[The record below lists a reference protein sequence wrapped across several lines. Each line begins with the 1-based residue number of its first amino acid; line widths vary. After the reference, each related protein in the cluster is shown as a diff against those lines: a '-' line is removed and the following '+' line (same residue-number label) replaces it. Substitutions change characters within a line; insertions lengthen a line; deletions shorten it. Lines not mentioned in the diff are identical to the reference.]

1 MRKLIWMLTLIFLL
15 TGCAALA
22 ESKTVYLPDQ
32 SITIRVYGSA
42 VVERTPNTV
51 VYSMT
56 STNPDVTQG
65 AAGGKISSDRT
76 GKATITLKEY
86 DQDTDTYYVSKVKV
100 TVLPRLSDI
109 DYYWDQSANS
119 ETFTQYKSLNGY
131 RFPVGLEFSY
141 RIVYSYKGEER
152 PVTYRSSDAQVA
164 SIDEN
169 GWVTALSA
177 GTTVLE
183 AYCPSLDTGVTH
195 LITVYS
201 ANIGGNMWS
210 SFLPEDPGATA
221 KVYAEPSTASKV
233 LFTFNRN
240 TKAAD
245 GRDLNIHF
253 LAKAEH
259 WCKITC
265 QLGTGWVSNEYFKFP
280 QGDLY
285 ESPSLEEGE
294 KVDGMPT
301 DEVYKTFEVG
311 DTVYGNNSESWIYK
325 KMDRASD
332 ILVRL
337 EYNEPVTVL
346 AQNGGWLK
354 VRHGSTVG
362 YMSLH
367 AVSTQPGTNAPS
379 REISFPC
386 TMYVYCGTDLDMA
399 FFAHPGWNRI
409 CKLPSGTPVT
419 ALAYIQREYH
429 DYIQVEVDGQIG
441 YINERYLTEIDVN
454 APATEEEPPLTVND
468 VLKILQLAAGW
479 SVSLD
484 RERLDVNLDGALT
497 LQDALL
503 ILRSVPTAY

>member
-15 TGCAALA
+15 TGCAAPA

-141 RIVYSYKGEER
+141 RIVYSYEGEER

-195 LITVYS
+195 FITVYS
-201 ANIGGNMWS
+201 ANVGGNMWS

-337 EYNEPVTVL
+337 EYT
-346 AQNGGWLK
+346 K
-354 VRHGSTVG
+354 SCRD
-362 YMSLH
+362 SL
-367 AVSTQPGTNAPS
+367 
-379 REISFPC
+379 
-386 TMYVYCGTDLDMA
+386 
-399 FFAHPGWNRI
+399 
-409 CKLPSGTPVT
+409 
-419 ALAYIQREYH
+419 
-429 DYIQVEVDGQIG
+429 
-441 YINERYLTEIDVN
+441 
-454 APATEEEPPLTVND
+454 
-468 VLKILQLAAGW
+468 
-479 SVSLD
+479 
-484 RERLDVNLDGALT
+484 
-497 LQDALL
+497 
-503 ILRSVPTAY
+503 